1 MFKLFPLVIYT
12 DGATEG
18 YLKNGNINL
27 DDLVIIKLEMEK
39 NLKIGIIGAGIQGVC
54 NALFLQKKGYQVTLF
69 DKDEP
74 GNLSASYGNAGH
86 FSPYASI
93 PLNRPDIL
101 TDVPA
106 MLLSSSGPLAVKWN
120 YVPKMIPWF
129 LKFLKNCSTKNMMH
143 TAKYMHQI
151 LDLALPAYDELFD
164 EIDLSGLV
172 ENKGIMYIWN
182 DQNLKSRELEI
193 NIRNEIGAEQQLLN
207 QKEIHDLEPNIK
219 KIYHAGVFYKKARHA
234 RNPKKI
240 LLKLLDLFLKKDG
253 KFLKLNVQDITFDNE
268 KPILKSDVQTF
279 IFDRV
284 VIACG
289 AFSKKLTDKL
299 DEKIPLDT
307 ERGYHVH
314 FKGCD
319 HLVSRPVVFTNRGF
333 GMTPMEQGL
342 RVVGTV
348 EFGGL
353 ENPLSKGRIK
363 NLVNNAKYMLDGLPE
378 HEDEWLGFRP
388 TLPDYLPV
396 IGPSKNYKNVF
407 YSFGHHHLGWTL
419 AAISGKIISNMI
431 ANKNTNLNLEP
442 YSSKRF

>member
-1 MFKLFPLVIYT
+1 MTK
-12 DGATEG
+12 
-18 YLKNGNINL
+18 K
-27 DDLVIIKLEMEK
+27 
-39 NLKIGIIGAGIQGVC
+39 LKIGIIGTGIQGVC
-54 NALFLQKKGYQVTLF
+54 NALFLQKKGHQVTLF
-69 DKDEP
+69 DRDEP
-74 GNLSASYGNAGH
+74 GKLSASYGNAGH

-101 TDVPA
+101 TDIPA
-106 MLLSSSGPLAVKWN
+106 MLLSSSGPLALKWN

-129 LKFLKNCSTKNMMH
+129 LKFLINCSTKNMMH

-151 LDLALPAYDELFD
+151 LDIALPAYDELFE

-240 LLKLLDLFLKKDG
+240 LLKLFDLFQKKDG
-253 KFLKLNVQDITFDNE
+253 KFLKLNIKNIEFDEE
-268 KPILKSDVQTF
+268 KPILKSDAQTF
-279 IFDRV
+279 IFDKI

-307 ERGYHVH
+307 ERGYHIH
-314 FKGCD
+314 FKNCE
-319 HLVSRPVVFTNRGF
+319 HLISRPVVFTNRGF

-353 ENPLSKGRIK
+353 ENPLSKSRIK
-363 NLVNNAKYMLDGLPE
+363 NLVNNAKYMLDGLPD

>member
-1 MFKLFPLVIYT
+1 MTKKLKV
-12 DGATEG
+12 
-18 YLKNGNINL
+18 
-27 DDLVIIKLEMEK
+27 
-39 NLKIGIIGAGIQGVC
+39 GIIGAGIQGVC
-54 NALFLQKKGYQVTLF
+54 NALFLQKKGFQVTLF
-69 DKDEP
+69 DREEP
-74 GNLSASYGNAGH
+74 GSQAASYGNAGH
-86 FSPYASI
+86 FSPYASV
-93 PLNRPDIL
+93 PVNRPDIL
-101 TDVPA
+101 ADVPS
-106 MLLSSSGPLAVKWN
+106 MLLSSTGPLALKWN

-151 LDLALPAYDELFD
+151 LDLALPAYDELFE

-193 NIRNEIGAEQQLLN
+193 NIRNEIGAEQQLLS
-207 QKEIHDLEPNIK
+207 KSEIHDLEPNIK
-219 KIYHAGVFYKKARHA
+219 NIYHAGVFYKKARHA
-234 RNPKKI
+234 RNPGKI
-240 LLKLLDLFLKKDG
+240 WLKLFENFVKKEG
-253 KFLKLNVQDITFDNE
+253 KFIKLNIQDLDFDEN
-268 KPILKSDVQTF
+268 KPVLRSETQRF
-279 IFDRV
+279 IFDKL
-284 VIACG
+284 VISCG

-299 DEKIPLDT
+299 HENIPLDT
-307 ERGYHVH
+307 ERGYHIH

-319 HLVSRPVVFTNRGF
+319 HLISRPVVFQNRGF

-353 ENPLSKGRIK
+353 NNPISKPRIK
-363 NLVNNAKYMLDGLPE
+363 NLIDNAKYLLDGLPDH

-419 AAISGKIISNMI
+419 GAISGKIISKMI
-431 ANKNTNLNLEP
+431 SEENTNLDLKP
-442 YSSKRF
+442 YSSLRFS

>member
-1 MFKLFPLVIYT
+1 
-12 DGATEG
+12 
-18 YLKNGNINL
+18 
-27 DDLVIIKLEMEK
+27 MEK
-39 NLKIGIIGAGIQGVC
+39 KIKIGVIGAGIQGVC
-54 NALFLQKKGYQVTLF
+54 SGLFLQKKGFEVTLF
-69 DKDEP
+69 DRNEP
-74 GNLSASYGNAGH
+74 GSQAASYGNAGH

-106 MLLSSSGPLAVKWN
+106 MLLSSYGPLALKWN

-129 LKFLKNCSTKNMMH
+129 LKFIKNCSTKNMMH

-207 QKEIHDLEPNIK
+207 KKEIHDLEPNIK
-219 KIYHAGVFYKKARHA
+219 KFYHGGVLYKKARHA
-234 RNPKKI
+234 RNPGKI
-240 LLKLLDLFLKKDG
+240 WLKLFQNFLKKEG
-253 KFLKLNVQDITFDNE
+253 KFIKLNIQDLNFDE
-268 KPILKSDVQTF
+268 KKPIIRSETQRFV
-279 IFDRV
+279 FDKV

-299 DEKIPLDT
+299 YENIPLDT
-307 ERGYHVH
+307 ERGYHIH

-319 HLVSRPVVFTNRGF
+319 HLISRPVVFQNRGF

-353 ENPLSKGRIK
+353 KNPLTKSRIN
-363 NLVNNAKYMLDGLPE
+363 NLINNAKYLLDGLPE

-396 IGPSKNYKNVF
+396 IGPSKNYNNVF
-407 YSFGHHHLGWTL
+407 YCFGHHHLGWTL
-419 AAISGKIISNMI
+419 GAISGKIISKMI
-431 ANKNTNLNLEP
+431 SNEKTNLDLKP
-442 YSSKRF
+442 YSSLRFS